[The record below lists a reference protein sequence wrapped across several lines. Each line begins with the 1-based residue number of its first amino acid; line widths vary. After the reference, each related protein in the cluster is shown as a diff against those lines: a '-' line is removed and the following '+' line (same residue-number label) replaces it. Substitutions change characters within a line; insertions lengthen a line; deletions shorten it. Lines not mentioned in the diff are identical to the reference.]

1 MDQIIASNI
10 KRLRKM
16 RGLSQEGLAER
27 ADLNPTH
34 LSQIET
40 CRRKPRQDTLMAL
53 SKALGVQTKV
63 LHMDYSETLKP
74 SPEDALAVMTE
85 AVEITT
91 LLGPEV
97 VAALTASTLNEDEL
111 TFIRDQI
118 IGMLTEAAKDGSAIE
133 GDTTQEKNQLPKKPA
148 KA

>member
-1 MDQIIASNI
+1 
-10 KRLRKM
+10 
-16 RGLSQEGLAER
+16 
-27 ADLNPTH
+27 
-34 LSQIET
+34 
-40 CRRKPRQDTLMAL
+40 
-53 SKALGVQTKV
+53 
-63 LHMDYSETLKP
+63 MDYSETLKP